1 MEAGPSDA
9 LLAFI
14 AKLSNDDRSW
24 LSLVCSAY
32 VDDDAELESHSPDKA
47 REWFRAYLDGATSPL
62 RRFGRLTYL
71 IGLFDFELSPFA
83 IARIV
88 ARNEQ
93 MTRGANKQLA
103 ATARRTLRETVPRLS
118 GMASAWKDVRTHELD
133 EAALWIYRDNMQA
146 QQMAE
151 LGRKLWPRRSPPKG
165 SR

>member
-14 AKLSNDDRSW
+14 AKLSNDDCSW
-24 LSLVCSAY
+24 LLLVCSAY
-32 VDDDAELESHSPDKA
+32 VDDDVELESHSPDKA

-62 RRFGRLTYL
+62 RRFGRLTFL

-83 IARIV
+83 IGRII

-93 MTRGANKQLA
+93 MTRSANKQVA
-103 ATARRTLRETVPRLS
+103 ETARRTLRETVPRLS
-118 GMASAWKDVRTHELD
+118 DIASAWKDVRTHELD
-133 EAALWIYRDNMQA
+133 EAALWVYRDSTQA

-151 LGRKLWPRRSPPKG
+151 LRRKLGSRRSPPKG
-165 SR
+165 PR